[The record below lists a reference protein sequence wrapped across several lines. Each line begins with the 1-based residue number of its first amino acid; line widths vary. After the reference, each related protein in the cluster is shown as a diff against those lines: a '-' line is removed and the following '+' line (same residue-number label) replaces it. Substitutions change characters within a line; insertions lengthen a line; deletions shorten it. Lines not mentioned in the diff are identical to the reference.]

1 MRKKK
6 QSNTLAQI
14 YKELEELYFLNKI
27 RQESLQNCFEE
38 DKDYG
43 HIFCLDTIYNNK
55 FDKIL
60 NNLKTF
66 VA

>member
-1 MRKKK
+1 MRKNK
-6 QSNTLAQI
+6 QPNTLAQI

-60 NNLKTF
+60 NNLKSY